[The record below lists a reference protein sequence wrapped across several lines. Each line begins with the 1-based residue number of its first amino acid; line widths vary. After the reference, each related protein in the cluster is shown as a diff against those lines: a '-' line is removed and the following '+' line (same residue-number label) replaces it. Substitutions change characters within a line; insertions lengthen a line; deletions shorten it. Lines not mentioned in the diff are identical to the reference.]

1 MVWAGRLRFTPG
13 QQMWIKDE
21 QFGLVEKH
29 IESGL
34 FAVLQSI
41 GVEAA
46 PEPVSEPEPAPEP
59 EPVSEP
65 EPAPEPEPELEM
77 DEPTV
82 VYTEATLKSMKLAE
96 LRPLAENLGIS
107 HSGVRKAALISLI
120 LAAFAGEE

>member
-29 IESGL
+29 IKSGL

-59 EPVSEP
+59 EPVS
-65 EPAPEPEPELEM
+65 EPEPELEM

>member
-29 IESGL
+29 IKSGL

-46 PEPVSEPEPAPEP
+46 PEPVS
-59 EPVSEP
+59 
-65 EPAPEPEPELEM
+65 EPEPELEM